1 MRIVDLESDCDLGNS
16 LPDHLNMMVD
26 NISSELSEE
35 QKTRLVSCLYQYFD
49 IFVSSDGKL
58 GRTKNVSHTIDT
70 GNHKLVKLPPRRL
83 PIAQREIAKK
93 KKEMKI
99 MLDQDVIEQTCSP
112 WASSTVLI
120 KQKDGSTRVCVD
132 YCKLYALIKF
142 FCTLGMASGY
152 WQVAMTEYD
161 KPKTAFAT
169 HKGLH

>member
-1 MRIVDLESDCDLGNS
+1 
-16 LPDHLNMMVD
+16 
-26 NISSELSEE
+26 
-35 QKTRLVSCLYQYFD
+35 
-49 IFVSSDGKL
+49 
-58 GRTKNVSHTIDT
+58 
-70 GNHKLVKLPPRRL
+70 
-83 PIAQREIAKK
+83 
-93 KKEMKI
+93 MKI